1 MVGND
6 KEPKKEVKPEKT
18 QEKDVSQIDV
28 DGKLLV
34 IKRVFIDEQ
43 GIKQEKE
50 EIIKKPGVI
59 EAYLKIKYSKA
70 DKDAL
75 KRYLAENSDEE
86 KEKGIVVKVYLFPLI
101 IENKAD
107 FNQMS

>member
-6 KEPKKEVKPEKT
+6 KEPKKEIKTEKN

-28 DGKLLV
+28 DGKQLI

-86 KEKGIVVKVYLFPLI
+86 KEKGKVIKFLFYRKI
-101 IENKAD
+101 RNMY
-107 FNQMS
+107 F